1 MRWKKLKSPETLTP
15 NEFQKAIIQNEDL
28 KLNYKKFYDS
38 GTEIDAIEFLS
49 GMVFGCN
56 GSLEEKLKCNIYSGL
71 FMLYSVEN
79 ETTMTSSEFLIFV
92 MKSMKSMFNLGEIQM
107 GPLQPEKIEEYVVE
121 TT

>member
-38 GTEIDAIEFLS
+38 GTEIDAIEYLS

-56 GSLEEKLKCNIYSGL
+56 GSLEEKLKC
-71 FMLYSVEN
+71 
-79 ETTMTSSEFLIFV
+79 
-92 MKSMKSMFNLGEIQM
+92 
-107 GPLQPEKIEEYVVE
+107 KI
-121 TT
+121 

>member
-79 ETTMTSSEFLIFV
+79 ETTMTPSEFLIFV

-107 GPLQPEKIEEYVVE
+107 GALQPEKIEEYVV
-121 TT
+121 